1 MHTNKQSYIYQHKRR
16 TVIGLSIALLLTV
29 YFFQNASFILRVI
42 ATIFSLFFFYFI
54 DHFFDLRY
62 KMHHYLITIIIA
74 LVTLML
80 SPLYFVYP
88 NYDKIQHFI
97 IPILIS
103 ILVFHMVDKLNL
115 QLKWK
120 ITYTFFVT
128 AGILG
133 LFEITEFILDRLFD
147 LKLQG
152 VYIRDLAGFEKFNL
166 LQEPLSDTMNDLIL
180 GYLGSGIYAI
190 ILFFKKRKEAFPKY
204 N

>member
-16 TVIGLSIALLLTV
+16 TVIGLSIALLLAI

-42 ATIFSLFFFYFI
+42 TTIFSLSFFYFI

-62 KMHHYLITIIIA
+62 KMHHYLIVILIA

-80 SPLYFVYP
+80 SPLYYLYP

-97 IPILIS
+97 IPILMS
-103 ILVFHMVDKLNL
+103 IITYHMVDKLNL
-115 QLKWK
+115 ELKWK
-120 ITYTFFVT
+120 ITYTFFIT

-180 GYLGSGIYAI
+180 GYLGSGLYAI
-190 ILFFKKRKEAFPKY
+190 ILFFKKRKEAFPKK
-204 N
+204 

>member
-1 MHTNKQSYIYQHKRR
+1 MNTNKTSYIYMHKRR
-16 TVIGLSIALLLTV
+16 TVIGLSIALLLAI

-42 ATIFSLFFFYFI
+42 ATIFSLLFFYFI

-62 KMHHYLITIIIA
+62 KMHHYLIVIIIA

-80 SPLYFVYP
+80 SPLYYLYP

-97 IPILIS
+97 IPILMS
-103 ILVFHMVDKLNL
+103 IITYHMVDKLNL
-115 QLKWK
+115 ELKWK
-120 ITYTFFVT
+120 ITYTFFIT

-180 GYLGSGIYAI
+180 GYIGSIIYAI
-190 ILFFKKRKEAFPKY
+190 TIFIRNRKEAFPKR

>member
-16 TVIGLSIALLLTV
+16 TVIGLSIALLLAI

-42 ATIFSLFFFYFI
+42 ATIFALSFFYFI

-62 KMHHYLITIIIA
+62 KMHHYLIVIIIA

-80 SPLYFVYP
+80 SPLYYLYP

-97 IPILIS
+97 IPILMS
-103 ILVFHMVDKLNL
+103 IITYHMVDKLNL
-115 QLKWK
+115 ELKWK
-120 ITYTFFVT
+120 ITYTFFIT

-180 GYLGSGIYAI
+180 GYIGSIIYAI
-190 ILFFKKRKEAFPKY
+190 TIFIRNRKEAFPKR

>member
-16 TVIGLSIALLLTV
+16 TVIGLSIALILAI

-42 ATIFSLFFFYFI
+42 ATIFSLSFFYFV

-62 KMHHYLITIIIA
+62 KMHHYFITMIIA
-74 LVTLML
+74 FVTLML
-80 SPLYFVYP
+80 SPLYYIYP

-97 IPILIS
+97 IPILMS
-103 ILVFHMVDKLNL
+103 IITYHMVNKLNL
-115 QLKWK
+115 ELKWK
-120 ITYTFFVT
+120 ITYTFFIT

-166 LQEPLSDTMNDLIL
+166 LQEPLSDTMNDLII
-180 GYLGSGIYAI
+180 GYFGSGLYAI
-190 ILFFKKRKEAFPKY
+190 TMFFKKRKEAFPKR
-204 N
+204 